1 MEVRKRFENDKLKKL
16 QIFNGAQLKYIA
28 FISML
33 IDHVNNALITPFL
46 NGKGFLLHLSNLFS
60 ILGRIAFP
68 IFVFFIVEG
77 FFKTSNR
84 KKYLITL
91 LLFGVISEVPFDMFT
106 SKVFFDPYWNNIMFT
121 LALCLITIWIIDAV
135 KEKISNK
142 VLWYSISIVIVGISC
157 AVAMALSLVVCIP
170 SSRQL
175 KKYKIFVLP
184 GCISGNI
191 FMPPIVAFHEIPLV
205 LRLQALS
212 VAGRLYSNLY
222 IL

>member
-1 MEVRKRFENDKLKKL
+1 
-16 QIFNGAQLKYIA
+16 
-28 FISML
+28 ML

-135 KEKISNK
+135 KAKISNK
-142 VLWYSISIVIVGISC
+142 VLWYSISIVVVGISC
-157 AVAMALSLVVCIP
+157 AVAMALSLDYDYHAIIVAYIFYIFQVIIP
-170 SSRQL
+170 RNIRFKQTQHFICAKLYDVEISMN
-175 KKYKIFVLP
+175 KIFSL
-184 GCISGNI
+184 
-191 FMPPIVAFHEIPLV
+191 
-205 LRLQALS
+205 LQGKA
-212 VAGRLYSNLY
+212 
-222 IL
+222 